1 MIVGVDIETYSSI
14 DLLKAGVRP
23 YTEAPDFT
31 ILLIA
36 YKVDNQPTKLIDLA
50 AREGDEKPSSLLPE
64 IKSDIPPGDMREF
77 LHLLLDPAAVKTAYN
92 AAFERTCLAR
102 YFKRPMPPEQWRC
115 TMVQAATLGLPG
127 TLAKVGAVLGLE
139 RQKMEEGKDLVRYFC
154 SPARDGTRHYPQ
166 DAPEKWELF
175 RRYNVRDVDV
185 ETTIREKLARWP
197 RPQAELDAWALDQKI
212 NDRGVRLDKTLLEKA
227 LELDGIYSERLLGEA
242 RELTGL
248 DNPRSDT
255 QLKAWLAERGIV
267 TNSLDKKSIPPLL
280 ETALDDTTRRVLRLR
295 QEFGKTS
302 VSKYGAMKRGLC
314 GDGRVH
320 NLLQFYGAG
329 RTGRWCLTGDHEIL
343 TPSGWVRFDRW
354 GGGEIACWAP
364 QTEALSFQ
372 QATAL
377 CFDYAGEMV
386 SITTQRCEQ
395 CSTPDHKMPYLEK
408 NGSWGAAEIGA
419 LSQHRFTIPYTG
431 KRHGA
436 NSSEPYQLRV
446 LIMTQADGHY
456 TNNGDLRYHFGKM
469 RKMERCK
476 YLLRKC
482 QIPFLENEHA
492 DGSCAITIKNRY
504 MPIWLKQFKDKVFG
518 YWLLDESPDIL
529 FDELPQWDGY
539 NCSPNSIQ
547 YTTVVK
553 TNAEIIQAAAV
564 LSGRSA
570 TLITKPRKAKNANWN
585 DAYIVNI
592 WNTPGHGQTVRIEN
606 VSRSIYHGKVYCA
619 ETKTGY
625 FLVRRKGKVWITGN
639 SGRKVQV
646 QNLPQNKLRDL
657 STARQLV
664 RDGDFD
670 LLEMAYGPPPFVLS
684 QLIRTTFIPSEGC
697 RFIIADYSAIEAR
710 VLAWLAGEKW
720 VLKEFYGD
728 GLIYEATASMMFHV
742 PKEDIKKGGS
752 RADLRSKGKVA
763 TLACGY
769 QGSVGALVQ
778 MGALESGIP
787 EDELPGIVKM
797 WRKAN
802 TNIVRFWY
810 DVEDAAISAVQGN
823 PTALDHG
830 IRFECE
836 ADYLFIT
843 LPSGRRLAYY
853 QPELQPEPKF
863 DKMGLTYKGMG
874 QNKQY
879 IRQKTYGGKL
889 VENITQATAR
899 DCLRDAMTALDAAGY
914 RIVFHVHDEVIADMP
929 TGTGSLAE
937 MQEIMGRPLSWA
949 PSLPLR
955 AAGFE
960 ADFYM
965 KD

>member
-1 MIVGVDIETYSSI
+1 MKMGVDIETYSSV
-14 DLLKAGVRP
+14 DLLKSGVRP

-36 YKVDNQPTKLIDLA
+36 YKVDSQPSKLIDLA
-50 AREGDEKPSSLLPE
+50 AREEYEKQPSLLPE
-64 IKSDIPPGDMREF
+64 IASNIPQGNLQEF
-77 LHLLLDPAAVKTAYN
+77 LSLLLNPAVVKTAYN
-92 AAFERTCLAR
+92 ATFERTCLAR

-115 TMVQAATLGLPG
+115 TMVQAAALGLPG

-139 RQKMEEGKDLVRYFC
+139 RQKMEEGKDLIRYFC
-154 SPARDGTRHYPQ
+154 SPARDGTRHYPW
-166 DAPEKWELF
+166 DAPEKWKMF

-197 RPQAELDAWALDQKI
+197 HPQAELGAWALDQKI

-227 LELDGIYSERLLGEA
+227 LELDGIYSERLMGEA

-267 TNSLDKKSIPPLL
+267 TDSLDKKSIPPLL
-280 ETALDDTTRRVLRLR
+280 KAAPDDTTRRVLRLR
-295 QEFGKTS
+295 QELGKTS
-302 VSKYGAMKRGLC
+302 VSKYAAMRRGLC
-314 GDGRVH
+314 EDGRVH
-320 NLLQFYGAG
+320 NLLQYYGAG
-329 RTGRWCLTGDHEIL
+329 RTGRW
-343 TPSGWVRFDRW
+343 
-354 GGGEIACWAP
+354 
-364 QTEALSFQ
+364 
-372 QATAL
+372 
-377 CFDYAGEMV
+377 AG
-386 SITTQRCEQ
+386 R
-395 CSTPDHKMPYLEK
+395 L
-408 NGSWGAAEIGA
+408 
-419 LSQHRFTIPYTG
+419 
-431 KRHGA
+431 
-436 NSSEPYQLRV
+436 
-446 LIMTQADGHY
+446 
-456 TNNGDLRYHFGKM
+456 
-469 RKMERCK
+469 
-476 YLLRKC
+476 
-482 QIPFLENEHA
+482 
-492 DGSCAITIKNRY
+492 
-504 MPIWLKQFKDKVFG
+504 
-518 YWLLDESPDIL
+518 
-529 FDELPQWDGY
+529 
-539 NCSPNSIQ
+539 
-547 YTTVVK
+547 
-553 TNAEIIQAAAV
+553 
-564 LSGRSA
+564 
-570 TLITKPRKAKNANWN
+570 
-585 DAYIVNI
+585 
-592 WNTPGHGQTVRIEN
+592 
-606 VSRSIYHGKVYCA
+606 
-619 ETKTGY
+619 
-625 FLVRRKGKVWITGN
+625 
-639 SGRKVQV
+639 VQV

-670 LLEMAYGPPPFVLS
+670 LLEMAYGSPPFVLS

-742 PKEDIKKGGS
+742 PKDDIKKGGV

-769 QGSVGALVQ
+769 QGSTGALIQ

-787 EDELPGIVKM
+787 EDELPEIVKM

-802 TNIVRFWY
+802 ANIVHFWY
-810 DVEDAAISAVQGN
+810 EVEDAAISAVQGV
-823 PTALDHG
+823 PTTLEHG

-853 QPELQPEPKF
+853 QPELRPEPKF
-863 DKMGLTYKGMG
+863 DKMCLTYKGMG

-879 IRQKTYGGKL
+879 VRQKSYGGKL

-914 RIVFHVHDEVIADMP
+914 QIVFHVHDEVIADMP
-929 TGTGSLAE
+929 MGTGSLAE
-937 MQEIMGRPLSWA
+937 MQEIMGRPLPWA
-949 PSLPLR
+949 PGLPLR